1 MDYEG
6 YAQLL
11 VSHSLKLQDFLTRLT
26 SLVQIKMIE
35 NTSNKGPA
43 LKTGNK
49 NDTLPQVAESVS
61 NPQAMLSAVGQI

>member
-49 NDTLPQVAESVS
+49 NDTLP
-61 NPQAMLSAVGQI
+61 